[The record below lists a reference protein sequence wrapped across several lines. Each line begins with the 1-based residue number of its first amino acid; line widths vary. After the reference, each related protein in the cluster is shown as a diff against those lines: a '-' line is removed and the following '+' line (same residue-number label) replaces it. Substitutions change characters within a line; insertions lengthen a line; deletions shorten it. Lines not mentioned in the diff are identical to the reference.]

1 MAQVDI
7 SINGK
12 TYRMACDEGQEER
25 IRDLST
31 MVDAHVKDLVQ
42 QVGQVGDTRLLVMAS
57 LLGADELM
65 IFEMRHIRSTKRT
78 KTSIRARLR
87 KWPFP
92 LKDLPSDWKVLPDVC
107 KPPDTLSLGKISSF
121 SDESGRPGTRHWGP
135 VRYVRQ

>member
-12 TYRMACDEGQEER
+12 TYRMACDEGQENR

-57 LLGADELM
+57 LLVADELM
-65 IFEMRHIRSTKRT
+65 DLRDAAHAVEEEDEDFNPSEVEEM
-78 KTSIRARLR
+78 
-87 KWPFP
+87 
-92 LKDLPSDWKVLPDVC
+92 
-107 KPPDTLSLGKISSF
+107 TLSIEGLAERLEGLA
-121 SDESGRPGTRHWGP
+121 GRLQPA
-135 VRYVRQ
+135 